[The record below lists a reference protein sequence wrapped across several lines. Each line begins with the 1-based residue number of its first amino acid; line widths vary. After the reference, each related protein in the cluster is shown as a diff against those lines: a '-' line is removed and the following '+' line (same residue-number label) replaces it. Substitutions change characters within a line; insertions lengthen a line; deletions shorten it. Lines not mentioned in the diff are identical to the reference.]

1 VLITIG
7 QLVAAGIAPT
17 QARIFA
23 EPLTIACERFEINTP
38 VRIAAFVG
46 QCRVESTNF
55 TALEESLY
63 YTTPERILKIFR
75 SRVTSLQHA
84 QRLARNPKAL
94 ANCVYAGK
102 NGNGDEASGHGWLYR
117 GRGLIGTTGLANYLA
132 AEKALGRPYVAQPD
146 LVALPPDACLAAA
159 LYWHEN
165 RLNRLA
171 DVQLHD
177 QITEAVNGPAKLHAD
192 LRRQYAEEGARAF
205 A

>member
-1 VLITIG
+1 MITVG

-17 QARIFA
+17 QARMFA
-23 EPLTIACERFEINTP
+23 EPLSVACDRFAINTP
-38 VRIAAFVG
+38 ARIAAFVA

-55 TALEESLY
+55 TALEEGLY
-63 YTTPERILKIFR
+63 YTTPDRIMKIFR
-75 SRVTSLQHA
+75 SRVTSLRQA
-84 QRLARNPKAL
+84 SRLARNPKAL

-117 GRGLIGTTGLANYLA
+117 GRGLIGTTGLKNYTA

-146 LVALPPDACLAAA
+146 LVALPPDACLTAA

-165 RLNRLA
+165 KLNPLA
-171 DVQLHD
+171 DAQLTD
-177 QITEAVNGPAKLHAD
+177 EITEAVNGKAMMHAD